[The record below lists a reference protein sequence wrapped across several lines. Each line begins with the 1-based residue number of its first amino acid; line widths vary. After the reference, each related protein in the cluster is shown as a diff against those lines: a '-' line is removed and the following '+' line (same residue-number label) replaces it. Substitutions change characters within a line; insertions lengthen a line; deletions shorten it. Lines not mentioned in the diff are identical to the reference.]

1 MTDLIAA
8 APSTAFWT
16 LDRVARA
23 LGAPSS
29 APHGA
34 SMLRGVSTDT
44 RSVSLGDVFV
54 ALVGERFD
62 AHRFLEEA
70 VAAGAAALVVSR
82 APGIGELGVPV
93 FEVPDT
99 LIALG
104 NLARFRRRALG
115 VPVVAIAG
123 SNGKTSTKEI
133 VRAALGAVL
142 HVHATTANLNN
153 LIGVPLT
160 LLAAPN
166 DCDVIVVEL
175 GTNAHGEVARL
186 RAIAEPDV
194 AVVTSIGEEHLEGF
208 GSLEGVL
215 REESEVF
222 SSSTVAI
229 VPADQPEIGE
239 AARSRSR
246 RVVEAGLDTGDM
258 RAQQWGL
265 EPDGRGWIS
274 IDGDVVRPPLRGA
287 HNLRNTMLA
296 LAVARECGV
305 SMADAARG
313 IAGMPVP
320 AMRTAFASLG
330 RLTLINDAYNAN
342 PASMRAALDLLE
354 GTGAGRQRVAVLGT
368 MLELGAHAKALH
380 AEIARRA
387 LRSSVDVIAA
397 TGEMAEALVAAAA
410 GDASGRLVIA
420 PTVDA
425 LWPALEPRLT
435 PDAVVLLKASRGIRL
450 ERLVP
455 HLTAWA
461 TR

>member
-1 MTDLIAA
+1 MAELIAA
-8 APSTAFWT
+8 APDTAFWT
-16 LDRVARA
+16 LDRVSDA
-23 LGAPSS
+23 LGAPPS
-29 APHGA
+29 APRGA
-34 SMLRGVSTDT
+34 SVLRGISTDT
-44 RSVSLGDVFV
+44 RTVAPGDVFV

-62 AHRFLEEA
+62 AHRFLDEA
-70 VAAGAAALVVSR
+70 VAAGARALVVSR
-82 APGIGELGVPV
+82 SPRIGELGVPV
-93 FEVPDT
+93 FQVPDT
-99 LIALG
+99 LVALG
-104 NLARFRRRALG
+104 QLARYRRRALG

-123 SNGKTSTKEI
+123 SNGKTSTKEL
-133 VRAALGAVL
+133 VRAALGVVL
-142 HVHATTANLNN
+142 DVHATVANLNN
-153 LIGVPLT
+153 QIGVPLT

-166 DCDVIVVEL
+166 ACDVVIVEL

-186 RAIAEPDV
+186 RDIAEPDI

-215 REESEVF
+215 REESELF
-222 SSSTVAI
+222 SPATVAI
-229 VPADQPEIGE
+229 VPASQPELGE

-265 EPDGRGWIS
+265 DPDGRGWIS
-274 IDGDVVRPPLRGA
+274 VDGDTVRPPLRGA

-313 IAGMPVP
+313 IALMPVP
-320 AMRTAFASLG
+320 AMRTAFDTIG
-330 RLTLINDAYNAN
+330 RLTVINDAYNAN
-342 PASMRAALDLLE
+342 PASMRAALELLE
-354 GTGAGRQRVAVLGT
+354 SVGAGRQRVAVLGS
-368 MLELGAHAKALH
+368 MLELGTQAKSLH

-387 LRSSVDVIAA
+387 LRSSLDVIAA
-397 TGEMAEALVAAAA
+397 TGEMADALVAAAV
-410 GDASGRLVIA
+410 GDEQKRVVIA

-425 LWPALEPRLT
+425 LWPALEPRLAA
-435 PDAVVLLKASRGIRL
+435 DAVVLLKASRGIRL